1 MQSRDYVTVRC
12 PSIYLSHSPA
22 DAAGLLPWARR
33 AGDDDELLPA
43 AALQHGAQQQM
54 RAVPRCQPT

>member
-12 PSIYLSHSPA
+12 PSIYLPQS